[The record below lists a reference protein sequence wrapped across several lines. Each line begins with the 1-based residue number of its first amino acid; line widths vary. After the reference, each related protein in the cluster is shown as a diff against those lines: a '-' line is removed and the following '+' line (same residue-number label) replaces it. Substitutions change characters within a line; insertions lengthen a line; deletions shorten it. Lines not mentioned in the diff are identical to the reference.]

1 MHTQNVCK
9 LLQSTAHKTEER
21 KKEGK
26 KQEIEREKIFRLIFS
41 FFLLALQHCIVLD
54 IIFQCNHILK
64 INTRK
69 ESE

>member
-26 KQEIEREKIFRLIFS
+26 KQEIEGKNQPEYLF